1 MRSDPDAPNTT
12 GPTFSS
18 SRTTTLTLE
27 SDPVPVAP
35 KRPHLSSTNSAL
47 GLLRT
52 LFDASHEGLIAIDP
66 DDGRIL
72 LANLTACQLLRLDE
86 RELLGQRLEPLP
98 CWPAEREL
106 DDELAAVHTGER
118 VLEAPGPDPR
128 TPLEVRLQLVENTPS
143 GPVVLVVLSHR
154 ERRRIESALRESEAR
169 FRGILEKL
177 PAIAVQGYDEQRRV
191 TFWNRANERVYGYT
205 PQEALGRRIEELII
219 PPEFR
224 ERMTGLI
231 DTWLQSD
238 RDPPAGELRLR
249 RRDGSPVEVF
259 SSHVMQRYSSGRR
272 EMFCVD
278 IDLTE
283 IRAAEERLR
292 LAGTVFDSTAE
303 GIYITDAS
311 GRLLEVNRAFTAIT
325 GYEHDTLLGRPISIL
340 KSARHPPGFF
350 HSMRRALAETGY
362 WRGEIWIRYR
372 DRSVHPALLRVNR
385 VRDAQGETA
394 HFVGV
399 FSDLSQVRHSQARV
413 DYLTHHDALTELP
426 NRLLFQARLEHA
438 IGRAEQ
444 GRAQLAVLFVD
455 IDRFKGI
462 NDALGHAGGDALL
475 RAVGRR
481 LKTQLQRDD
490 TIARFSGDELMVL
503 TEHIADEADS
513 ARLAEQLL
521 RAIAAPFELCDDEL
535 LITVS
540 IGVALYPRD
549 GADSSQLLRNAEVA
563 LRQAKHAGGNSYA
576 FFTATLTR
584 IARERAQLEHELRRA
599 IRDGELLLH
608 YQPQVSLIDG
618 ALVGLEALVRWQ
630 HPQHG
635 LLPPGRFIP
644 IAESSGLTLALGEW
658 ALHEA
663 CLQTRRWLDAGIAI
677 GRVHVNVA
685 HAQIQR
691 GALYDT
697 TRRILAETGL
707 EAHHLGLEITE
718 GVVMEHDI
726 EVIAELERLRAEGI
740 SLSVDDFGTGH
751 SSLARLKELPV
762 DLLKIDRSFVG
773 GIESQGQDRDIIRAI
788 IALGEALGQEVLAEG
803 IETRKQALALRRLGC
818 RLGQGYLF
826 ARPLAPEALPDWIG
840 SRARAD

>member
-1 MRSDPDAPNTT
+1 M
-12 GPTFSS
+12 
-18 SRTTTLTLE
+18 
-27 SDPVPVAP
+27 PVAP
-35 KRPHLSSTNSAL
+35 TCPHRIPPTPAL
-47 GLLRT
+47 VLLRT
-52 LFDASHEGLIAIDP
+52 LFAASHEGLIALDP
-66 DDGRIL
+66 TSGRIL
-72 LANLTACQLLRLDE
+72 LANLTACQLLHEDEPGLLGHRLDA
-86 RELLGQRLEPLP
+86 LP
-98 CWPAEREL
+98 CWPAQRHL
-106 DDELAAVHTGER
+106 ADELIAARAGER

-128 TPLEVRLQLVENTPS
+128 TPLEVRLRLVTDPLDEP
-143 GPVVLVVLSHR
+143 LALLVLSHR

-205 PQEALGRRIEELII
+205 PEQALGRRIEELII
-219 PPEFR
+219 PEEFR
-224 ERMTGLI
+224 EQMTTEV
-231 DTWLQSD
+231 DAWLRSD
-238 RDPPAGELRLR
+238 LDPPAGELRLR
-249 RRDGSPVEVF
+249 RRDGTTVEVF

-278 IDLTE
+278 LDLTK
-283 IRAAEERLR
+283 IRAAERRLR

-303 GIYITDAS
+303 GIYITDAT
-311 GRLLEVNRAFTAIT
+311 GHILEVNRAFTAIT
-325 GYEHDTLLGRPISIL
+325 GYDHDTLLGRPISVL
-340 KSARHPPGFF
+340 KSGRHPPDLFQ
-350 HSMRRALAETGY
+350 SMRRDLAETGY
-362 WRGEIWIRYR
+362 WRGEVWIRYR

-385 VRDAQGETA
+385 VDDAQGETV

-426 NRLLFQARLEHA
+426 NRLLFQARLDHA
-438 IGRAEQ
+438 LGRRAERRH
-444 GRAQLAVLFVD
+444 GRLAVLFVD

-481 LKTQLQRDD
+481 LQAQLRRDD

-503 TEHIADEADS
+503 TEHLDDEAAG
-513 ARLAEQLL
+513 ARLAEHLL
-521 RAIAAPFELCDDEL
+521 RALARPFELCGDEL

-549 GADSSQLLRNAEVA
+549 GADSTQLLRNAEVA
-563 LRQAKHAGGNSYA
+563 LRQAKRAGGNGYA

-584 IARERAQLEHELRRA
+584 IARERARLEHELRRA

-608 YQPQVSLIDG
+608 YQPQVSLSDG

-644 IAESSGLTLALGEW
+644 IAESSGLTLTLGEW

-663 CLQTRRWLDAGIAI
+663 CRQARHWLDAGIAI
-677 GRVHVNVA
+677 GRMHVNVA

-697 TRRILAETGL
+697 TQRILAETGL

-718 GVVMEHDI
+718 GVVMEHDT

-762 DLLKIDRSFVG
+762 DLLKIDRSFVN
-773 GIESQGQDRDIIRAI
+773 ELDTQGQDRDIIRAI
-788 IALGEALGQEVLAEG
+788 IALGEALGQEILAEG
-803 IETRKQALALRRLGC
+803 IETRAQALLLRQLGC

-826 ARPLAPEALPDWIG
+826 ARPLAPEALPDWVVTRKG
-840 SRARAD
+840 PA